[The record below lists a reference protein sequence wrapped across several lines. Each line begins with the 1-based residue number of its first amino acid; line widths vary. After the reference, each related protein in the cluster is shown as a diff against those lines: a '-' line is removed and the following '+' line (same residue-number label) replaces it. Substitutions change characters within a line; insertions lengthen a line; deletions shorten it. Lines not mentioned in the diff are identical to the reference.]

1 MSMSSPPDAAGSAG
15 GDPTAGAGGDDQ
27 DQDQSSGYTISIM
40 VTADNKISLSVAQG
54 TDDDSDGDDDSS
66 QGGSGDS
73 DGDSQAMQISSLN
86 DLVSTI
92 KSIVRSGG
100 QMESEDDQAQFAAG
114 AGEGS
119 GQ

>member
-27 DQDQSSGYTISIM
+27 DQDQGYVITITVDAQNAM
-40 VTADNKISLSVAQG
+40 SVSVSPG
-54 TDDDSDGDDDSS
+54 TGDDDSDDTGGASDDDSDD
-66 QGGSGDS
+66 GGGQSVK
-73 DGDSQAMQISSLN
+73 SLN
-86 DLVSTI
+86 DLVSLI
-92 KSIVRSGG
+92 KDIVRSGG
-100 QMESEDDQAQFAAG
+100 QMESADDQAQFAAG